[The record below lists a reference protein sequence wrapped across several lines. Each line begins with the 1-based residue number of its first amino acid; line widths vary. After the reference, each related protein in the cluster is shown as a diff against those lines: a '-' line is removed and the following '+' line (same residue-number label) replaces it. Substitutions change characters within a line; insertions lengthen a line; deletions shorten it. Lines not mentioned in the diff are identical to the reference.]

1 MNRLH
6 CTQRHFIAGRKN
18 RRGRVVKRKQL
29 LCRPHA
35 AVERPRTLPNQRL
48 IHRNTQIKQRVLI
61 AVQALARID
70 MDSPWIGFYQIQRFT
85 TNVKFWKI
93 LSNTLFISLYN
104 LVAGF
109 PIPILLAIGLTHM
122 MSDKYR
128 KTIQMVTYAP
138 HFLST
143 VIMVGLLNQLLSLHN
158 GLLNRM
164 LELFGANAVNF
175 LGKPEYFRHVYVWS
189 GVWQEAGYGAI
200 IYISALAGVDPQLH
214 EAASIDGASM
224 WKRIWHVDIPGIL
237 PTITIMLILRMGSV
251 ITVGF
256 EKIYLMQNST
266 NISLSE
272 VIETYVYKQSI
283 TASKPDFSYSTAVGL
298 FQNLVSLFLVLTANF
313 FSTKISNYGLW

>member
-1 MNRLH
+1 MVGQTHPVSKASGGGFAR
-6 CTQRHFIAGRKN
+6 QWRM
-18 RRGRVVKRKQL
+18 VKRRWGLYL
-29 LCRPHA
+29 LLSIP
-35 AVERPRTLPNQRL
+35 VIYVFIFNYIPVYGVTLAFKSYDIRAG
-48 IHRNTQIKQRVLI
+48 I
-61 AVQALARID
+61 

-109 PIPILLAIGLTHM
+109 PIPILLAIGLTHL

-175 LGKPEYFRHVYVWS
+175 RKARVFPARVRLVGCMAGGRIRRDHLHFRAGGRRPAAARGRVHRRRVHV
-189 GVWQEAGYGAI
+189 EAYLACGHSRHSPDDHHHAHPAHGLRHYGR
-200 IYISALAGVDPQLH
+200 L
-214 EAASIDGASM
+214 
-224 WKRIWHVDIPGIL
+224 
-237 PTITIMLILRMGSV
+237 
-251 ITVGF
+251 
-256 EKIYLMQNST
+256 
-266 NISLSE
+266 
-272 VIETYVYKQSI
+272 
-283 TASKPDFSYSTAVGL
+283 
-298 FQNLVSLFLVLTANF
+298 
-313 FSTKISNYGLW
+313 

>member
-1 MNRLH
+1 MVQPTQMVPKSVESSFVRTLRL
-6 CTQRHFIAGRKN
+6 I
-18 RRGRVVKRKQL
+18 KRKWGLYL
-29 LCRPHA
+29 LL
-35 AVERPRTLPNQRL
+35 AVPVVYVFIFNYVPMYGVTLAFK
-48 IHRNTQIKQRVLI
+48 TYDIKAGILGS
-61 AVQALARID
+61 A
-70 MDSPWIGFYQIQRFT
+70 WNGFYQIQRFT
-85 TNVKFWKI
+85 TNVKFWQI
-93 LSNTLFISLYN
+93 LGNTMIISLYN

-109 PIPILLAIGLTHM
+109 PIPILLAIGLTHLP
-122 MSDKYR
+122 SAKYR

-158 GLLNRM
+158 GLLNRVLVM
-164 LELFGANAVNF
+164 FGSEPVNF
-175 LGKPEYFRHVYVWS
+175 LGKAEYFRHVYVWS

-237 PTITIMLILRMGSV
+237 PTIVIMLILRMGSV

-256 EKIYLMQNST
+256 EKIYLMQNTT
-266 NISLSE
+266 NVSLSE

-298 FQNLVSLFLVLTANF
+298 FQNVVSLCLVL
-313 FSTKISNYGLW
+313 STNYISQRVSNYGLW

>member
-1 MNRLH
+1 MGKQKQKIYNPDP
-6 CTQRHFIAGRKN
+6 KN
-18 RRGRVVKRKQL
+18 RIKSNNWQFWAIIALPVIYAVVFAYI
-29 LCRPHA
+29 PMA
-35 AVERPRTLPNQRL
+35 G
-48 IHRNTQIKQRVLI
+48 ILI
-61 AVQALARID
+61 AFED
-70 MDSPWIGFYQIQRFT
+70 YSPRGGIFGSDWVGLKWFQQFLTSTSSVRVI
-85 TNVKFWKI
+85 K
-93 LSNTLFISLYN
+93 NTLILGVYSLIVN
-104 LVAGF
+104 F
-109 PIPILLAIGLTHM
+109 PLPILLAIGLTHL

>member
-1 MNRLH
+1 MVGQTHPVSKASGGGFAR
-6 CTQRHFIAGRKN
+6 QWRM
-18 RRGRVVKRKQL
+18 VKRRWGLYL
-29 LCRPHA
+29 LLSIP
-35 AVERPRTLPNQRL
+35 VIYVFIFNYIPVYGVTLAFKSYDIRAG
-48 IHRNTQIKQRVLI
+48 I
-61 AVQALARID
+61 

-109 PIPILLAIGLTHM
+109 PIPILLAIGLTHL

-164 LELFGANAVNF
+164 LEPFGANAVNF